1 MSWKILDVSAWLSVV
16 WTSIFTIKIWSADFL
31 FALIFVYITAA
42 VLDFLTW
49 TLASRKR
56 KLILSSTNTNGLTKK
71 ALNLILV
78 FFLLY
83 LVWIITYYFP
93 SADYL
98 LIIPMMFIIGYIY
111 WEIISIF
118 ENYSVIFEWT
128 RDWIWYNLISYLT
141 NKIFNL
147 SIDKLKEVT
156 QKKIDEKF
164 NINNKK
170 NDR

>member
-1 MSWKILDVSAWLSVV
+1 
-16 WTSIFTIKIWSADFL
+16 
-31 FALIFVYITAA
+31 
-42 VLDFLTW
+42 
-49 TLASRKR
+49 
-56 KLILSSTNTNGLTKK
+56 
-71 ALNLILV
+71 LNLILV